1 MSESSGPPLGADQET
16 AWETA
21 RGAGAVDVV
30 LSDGG
35 TVHVRPIHADDA
47 DRLVALHGRLSPT
60 SVYYR
65 FFSVK
70 PRLTDAE
77 VHRFVNVDGRDRVA
91 LVAVLGDEIVAV
103 GRYDRWGGH
112 DEAEVA
118 FTVVDAHQGRGLGA
132 VLLEHLAAVGR
143 VNGLRSFTAQVLPE
157 NRAMLSVFRRAGFEV
172 RRSFEGG
179 VVDLEFPIQ
188 VTPAVLATLERR
200 EQRADSA
207 SIARFLHPRS
217 IAVFGASDRND
228 SVGGRIVRS
237 LLAHGFPG
245 DIHPVN
251 PRRTTVLGLAAV
263 ADLTAITGDVDLA
276 VVAVPSDQVPGV
288 LDACAARGVRG
299 SLVVTV
305 LDARSPGSTAGP
317 SVGPTADE
325 LARAARG
332 RGMRLVG
339 PGSFGIV
346 ERTAGSTLYASLG
359 SVDVS
364 AGSVA
369 ISVQS
374 GPLAAGVLELA
385 HRVGLGVASF
395 VSLGDAAD
403 VGAADLLNHWADD
416 ADVAVAL
423 LYVERYGDPRRFGRV
438 ARHFSRVK
446 PLVAVRA
453 GLVGG
458 DAAAAEA
465 LERRAG
471 VVRVATVRQMVD
483 VGRLLA
489 QQPLPSGPGAA
500 VVTNTVSPALLVS
513 DALRG
518 IGAAVVAP
526 APIAAAAA
534 GGRVRA
540 DGVIDLGPAAGASD
554 YGRAVTAM
562 LGDAAVPALI
572 VIYAPPLDPDPAV
585 FGAIEDASHDSGRP
599 VVAVALGRG
608 DAPLVTGGRIPAFA
622 FPEPAA
628 YVLGAAWQ
636 YARWRAANV
645 TINPGSSGPASTGSV
660 DAMRAAA
667 EVVLSG
673 IDGPADGPA
682 DRDPINDAGSRRVR
696 LPALTPLLSAAGI
709 AVASA
714 IEVATADQAVAAAA
728 RIGYPVALK
737 ITGVT
742 RPGRSE
748 AGGVA
753 LDLQDAPA
761 VRGAFTRMETL
772 RRADDGGGAPVDAM
786 VQAMAPPGVEVQ
798 IVIDNHP
805 AYGPTVSCGL
815 GGLYA
820 DVIGDG
826 RRWAVPLSTAEA
838 SELVAESMAGAALAR
853 LGIGAETLVPAV
865 LAAGHLADEVWEL
878 DRLVLNPVLVSEAGA
893 WVLDAIGTVTAR
905 PDPEAGIAR
914 HV

>member
-1 MSESSGPPLGADQET
+1 M
-16 AWETA
+16 
-21 RGAGAVDVV
+21 V

-35 TVHVRPIHADDA
+35 TVHVRPIRADDA

-103 GRYDRWGGH
+103 GRYDRWGGR

-172 RRSFEGG
+172 RRSFDGG
-179 VVDLEFPIQ
+179 VVDLEFPIE

-207 SIARFLHPRS
+207 SIARLLLQRS
-217 IAVFGASDRND
+217 IAAFGASDRTD
-228 SVGGRIVRS
+228 SVGGRIVRA

-251 PRRTTVLGLAAV
+251 PRRTTVLGLPAV
-263 ADLTAITGDVDLA
+263 ADLTAIAGDVDLA
-276 VVAVPSDQVPGV
+276 IVAVPSDQVPAV
-288 LDACAARGVRG
+288 LADCAARGVRG

-305 LDARSPGSTAGP
+305 LDDVSPDLAPG
-317 SVGPTADE
+317 

-346 ERTAGSTLYASLG
+346 ERTGGSTMYASLG
-359 SVDVS
+359 PVDVA
-364 AGSVA
+364 AGAVA

-374 GPLAAGVLELA
+374 GPLAGGVLELA

-416 ADVAVAL
+416 EEVTVAL
-423 LYVERYGDPRRFGRV
+423 LYVEGYGDPRRFARV
-438 ARHFSRVK
+438 ARRFSLVK

-453 GLVGG
+453 GLGGG

-483 VGRLLA
+483 VGRLFA

-500 VVTNTVSPALLVS
+500 IVTNTVSPALL
-513 DALRG
+513 ANETLRG
-518 IGAAVVAP
+518 IGATVVAP
-526 APIAAAAA
+526 SPGAAAAA
-534 GGRVRA
+534 GGRVRP
-540 DGVIDLGPAAGASD
+540 DGVIDLGPAAGADD
-554 YGRAVTAM
+554 YTRAVTAV
-562 LGDAAVPALI
+562 LRDPAVPAVI
-572 VIYAPPLDPDPAV
+572 VIYAPPLDPDAAV
-585 FGAIEDASHDSGRP
+585 FAGIEDAARDAGRP

-608 DAPLVTGGRIPAFA
+608 DAPLVAGGRIPAFA

-636 YARWRAANV
+636 YARWRAANA
-645 TINPGSSGPASTGSV
+645 TSRSGPSGSGASESGTSESGPVALGSV
-660 DAMRAAA
+660 EGMRAAV
-667 EVVLSG
+667 ETVLSA
-673 IDGPADGPA
+673 IDGPVDPDPA
-682 DRDPINDAGSRRVR
+682 DRRGSGR
-696 LPALTPLLSAAGI
+696 LRLGELTPLLSAAGI
-709 AVASA
+709 TVAPVA
-714 IEVATADQAVAAAA
+714 EVATADEAVAAAT

-737 ITGVT
+737 FTGLT

-753 LDLQDAPA
+753 LDLQHGPA
-761 VRGAFTRMETL
+761 VRGAFARMQTL
-772 RRADDGGGAPVDAM
+772 RPTADGGGAV

-805 AYGPTVSCGL
+805 AYGQTVSCGL

-826 RRWAVPLSTAEA
+826 RRRAAPLSTAEA
-838 SELVAESMAGAALAR
+838 SELVAESLAGAALAR
-853 LGIGAETLVPAV
+853 LGIGAEALVPAV
-865 LAAGHLADEVWEL
+865 LAAGRLADEVWEL

-893 WVLDAIGTVTAR
+893 WVLDATGAVTAR
-905 PDPEAGIAR
+905 PDPQAGIAR

>member
-1 MSESSGPPLGADQET
+1 MSESSGASGD
-16 AWETA
+16 
-21 RGAGAVDVV
+21 AVDVV

-35 TVHVRPIHADDA
+35 TVHVRPIRADDA

-179 VVDLEFPIQ
+179 VVDLEFPIE

-207 SIARFLHPRS
+207 SIARFLHARS
-217 IAVFGASDRND
+217 IAVFGASDRHD

-237 LLAHGFPG
+237 LLAHGFTG

-251 PRRTTVLGLAAV
+251 PRRNAVLGLPAV
-263 ADLTAITGDVDLA
+263 VDLTAIVGDVDLA

-305 LDARSPGSTAGP
+305 LDDRSPGPTVRPTAG
-317 SVGPTADE
+317 E

-332 RGMRLVG
+332 QGMRLVG

-346 ERTAGSTLYASLG
+346 ERTGGSTMYASLG
-359 SVDVS
+359 SVDVA
-364 AGSVA
+364 AGAVA

-438 ARHFSRVK
+438 ARRFSLVK

-453 GLVGG
+453 GLAGG

-465 LERRAG
+465 LEHRAG

-513 DALRG
+513 DTLRG

-526 APIAAAAA
+526 APGAAAAA

-540 DGVIDLGPAAGASD
+540 DGVIDLGPAAGADD
-554 YGRAVTAM
+554 YTRAVTAV
-562 LGDAAVPALI
+562 LGDPTVPAVI

-585 FGAIEDASHDSGRP
+585 FAAIEDASHDAGRP

-608 DAPLVTGGRIPAFA
+608 DAPLVAGGRIPAFA

-645 TINPGSSGPASTGSV
+645 TTEPGSSGSASTGSAITGSGMVAPGSV
-660 DAMRAAA
+660 DAMRTAID
-667 EVVLSG
+667 VLLLG
-673 IDGPADGPA
+673 GHGPSLDGPA
-682 DRDPINDAGSRRVR
+682 DRDSPDAGGSRRHR

-714 IEVATADQAVAAAA
+714 VEVATADDAVAAAML
-728 RIGYPVALK
+728 IGYPVALK
-737 ITGVT
+737 ITGVS

-753 LDLQDAPA
+753 LDLQDAAA

-826 RRWAVPLSTAEA
+826 RRWAAPLSTDEA
-838 SELVAESMAGAALAR
+838 TALIAESLAGVALAR
-853 LGIGAETLVPAV
+853 LGIGTQALVPGV
-865 LAAGHLADEVWEL
+865 LAAGRLADEVWEL

-893 WVLDAIGTVTAR
+893 WVLDAVGSVTAR